1 MAFFKAGSLTKENYM
16 EWFDTIQGHA
26 TDSGI
31 WKFVNPSGNVIHEEP
46 KKPIF
51 SDYKSTATKLA
62 DLDDDEKTIFKED
75 NAQYR
80 IDIQSFKHECKL
92 IGELRSKIVDSL
104 QEHHRRLIFGYMT
117 CQEVLKQVKNR
128 LEPAE
133 DLQRLKIIDDYGKAR
148 ITPSGKKI
156 EMWLMEWERLDI
168 MIKR

>member
-1 MAFFKAGSLTKENYM
+1 MAFFRAGSLTDENHM

-31 WKFVNPSGNVIHEEP
+31 WKFVDPSDTVIHEEP
-46 KKPIF
+46 KKPSF

-62 DLDDDEKTIFKED
+62 DLDHDEKSIFKED

-80 IDIQSFKHECKL
+80 FDIQSYNHECKL
-92 IGELRSKIVDSL
+92 IGESRAKIVESL
-104 QEHHRRLIFGYMT
+104 QEHHRRLIFGNMT

-133 DLQRLKIIDDYGKAR
+133 DLQRLKIIEDYGKAR
-148 ITPSGKKI
+148 ITP
-156 EMWLMEWERLDI
+156 
-168 MIKR
+168 